1 MVEREDVAWLTVTRL
16 KNLSKCSNFAALRK
30 IETFAFITAIK
41 YSNSQQDWTVQ
52 QKMRPGVGG
61 WMQAITRDRNLSCA
75 LRCDHA
81 FVPFLT
87 DKYQVPFRRL
97 PWQRVDQ
104 ARNRVWPDAISG
116 RNNTGRF
123 NGGM

>member
-1 MVEREDVAWLTVTRL
+1 
-16 KNLSKCSNFAALRK
+16 
-30 IETFAFITAIK
+30 
-41 YSNSQQDWTVQ
+41 
-52 QKMRPGVGG
+52 
-61 WMQAITRDRNLSCA
+61 MQAITRDRNLSCA
-75 LRCDHA
+75 LRRGHA

-87 DKYQVPFRRL
+87 DRYHVPFRR
-97 PWQRVDQ
+97 PTGQRVDQ